1 MADIR
6 VVVQVNAL
14 ERIIIVD
21 GKTEFIEETWWNDN
35 IQPMLFPFW
44 SSDKDRLIHLNYFS
58 DGSYGVEKKKY
69 IYDRATKERKWKT
82 YEWREATDAEVA
94 DIAEKLKEKYF
105 EHKDSAQE
113 TIAERLYDEYGRW
126 QKTSWEGVRLVRNY
140 LLSECDWTQM
150 PDAQIS
156 DEVKAQWTA
165 YRQKLRDI
173 PSDYS
178 GQGSD
183 EVKYPIN
190 PTVYARYV
198 QYQDTE
204 GNTPYAGNA
213 YLETDDQFGEFVP
226 GVWDEY
232 VKRVCLT
239 IASNYRIKNP
249 DEVVHGA
256 LKPADFSAQYPD
268 ERAELDALLAAL
280 NSNNV

>member
-1 MADIR
+1 M
-6 VVVQVNAL
+6 
-14 ERIIIVD
+14 IVLPKQES
-21 GKTEFIEETWWNDN
+21 G
-35 IQPMLFPFW
+35 
-44 SSDKDRLIHLNYFS
+44 
-58 DGSYGVEKKKY
+58 
-69 IYDRATKERKWKT
+69 KT

-113 TIAERLYDEYGRW
+113 TVEEKLYNEYGRW

-178 GQGSD
+178 GKGSD

-190 PTVYARYV
+190 PIVYARYLA
-198 QYQDTE
+198 YQDSE
-204 GNTPYAGNA
+204 GNNPYAGNA
-213 YLETDDQFGEFVP
+213 YLQTDDQFGEFTP

-232 VKRVCLT
+232 VKRICLT

-249 DEVVHGA
+249 DEVVHGQFS
-256 LKPADFSAQYPD
+256 PANFSALHPD
-268 ERAELDALLAAL
+268 QQSELDAILAAI
-280 NSNNV
+280 NENNV